1 MISKDEFLEWKSQ
14 STSQLIMKLFSAK
27 IKQGIEEL
35 SYVAGQ
41 DPGNDR
47 QRVGKLEGL
56 RTFTDLTYYDLEEA
70 DD

>member
-1 MISKDEFLEWKSQ
+1 MTKDDFLSWKSNDVTKQ
-14 STSQLIMKLFSAK
+14 IFKLFQAK
-27 IKQGIEEL
+27 VAQGVEEL

-56 RTFTDLTYYDLEEA
+56 RTFTDLTFYDLEDTE
-70 DD
+70 